1 MRIASLFFLAALLT
15 ASPAEARIPINAQ
28 GGCDHAA
35 TNADHPH
42 AAENKCAAAL
52 EAFDATEWRTECDQ
66 WEAVRGEKPTLLH
79 VFRQLK
85 DERFGPR
92 RRPFFHAFARGRYLL
107 EMPCNLGAYN
117 RTSLFFRYDE
127 RQPDGRVEIV
137 DFPQFDGRL
146 RAQIWSRAVSTREA
160 LIFEYVKERGLGD
173 SGAYARYRV
182 DRRTLG
188 VRLVEA
194 IVKSQQWD
202 EQDPFQW
209 TGRLSDKP
217 RGAGWRRRYPPAP

>member
-1 MRIASLFFLAALLT
+1 MRIALLLLAALLPV
-15 ASPAEARIPINAQ
+15 SPAEARTPINAP
-28 GGCDHAA
+28 GGCDYVATDAA
-35 TNADHPH
+35 HPY
-42 AAENKCAAAL
+42 AAENACAAAL
-52 EAFDATEWRTECDQ
+52 DALDATEWRTECDE
-66 WEAVRGEKPTLLH
+66 WEAVPGEKPTLLD

-92 RRPFFHAFARGRYLL
+92 RPPVFHAFARGRYLL
-107 EMPCNLGAYN
+107 EVPCNLGAYN

-127 RQPDGRVEIV
+127 RRPDGPVEIV

-146 RAQIWSRAVSTREA
+146 RAQVWSRAVSTREA
-160 LIFEYVKERGLGD
+160 LIYEYVKERGLGD

-182 DRRTLG
+182 DRKTLQ

-202 EQDPFQW
+202 EKDPFQW

-217 RGAGWRRRYPPAP
+217 HGAGWKRRYPPTP